1 MKSVSLLHVKD
12 EMRHLSMRLVFFYH
26 DIYENSELHA
36 ITDADHRF
44 TGQYKKSAS
53 DLTAQFLKPLF

>member
-1 MKSVSLLHVKD
+1 ML
-12 EMRHLSMRLVFFYH
+12 H

-36 ITDADHRF
+36 ITDVDHRF